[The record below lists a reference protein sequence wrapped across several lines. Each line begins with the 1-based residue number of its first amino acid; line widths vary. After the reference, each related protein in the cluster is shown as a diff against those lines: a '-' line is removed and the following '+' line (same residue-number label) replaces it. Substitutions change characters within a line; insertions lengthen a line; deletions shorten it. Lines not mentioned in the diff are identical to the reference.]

1 VGESPPHSKRR
12 REHDPH
18 DDFIVEAIESNLA
31 DYWLAM
37 GENPK
42 GEIHDND
49 SVRWEYSGGPY
60 FNRVVTA
67 DLDQSEAEHKIEEVV
82 REFAARRAAITWLVG
97 PSATPGDL
105 GERLTQHGFNQYEVW
120 KGMARDL
127 SSLDPHPVLSPDLHW
142 VLVNDDA
149 SRKDWMHVISRSY
162 GLPRGA
168 REILYESVMAAE
180 ASNPISWLHNLAYL
194 DGKPVTASTLFVSN
208 KTAGIYLVATVPEAR
223 GKGLGTAVTWR
234 AIVQA
239 RELGC
244 ALAVL
249 QSTEMAQGIY
259 EKLGFKSYCDIS
271 VYRRPAPGTMWKR
284 FARVGARW
292 LRRHQQPGSE
302 RGFWGAKGKRDS
314 SEPGETGQPVTM

>member
-1 VGESPPHSKRR
+1 VGESPGRSKCW
-12 REHDPH
+12 REHKPT

-67 DLDQSEAEHKIEEVV
+67 ELDQSEAEQKIEEVV

-127 SSLDPHPVLSPDLHW
+127 TSLGSSPELSPDIHW
-142 VLVNDDA
+142 VLVHDVA
-149 SRKDWMHVISRSY
+149 SRKDWLHVISRSY
-162 GLPRGA
+162 DLPRSA
-168 REILYESVMAAE
+168 RELLYESVLAAE
-180 ASNPISWLHNLAYL
+180 GSNPNSWLHNLAYL
-194 DGKPVTASTLFVSN
+194 DGKPVAASTLFVSN
-208 KTAGIYLVATVPEAR
+208 ETAGIYLVATLPEAR

-234 AIVQA
+234 ALVQA

-244 ALAVL
+244 MLAVL

-259 EKLGFKSYCDIS
+259 EKLGFRTYCDIS
-271 VYRRPAPGTMWKR
+271 VYRRPAPGAMWKR
-284 FARVGARW
+284 LARVGARW
-292 LRRHQQPGSE
+292 LRRHQKPGSQRE
-302 RGFWGAKGKRDS
+302 FWGVKGKRDS
-314 SEPGETGQPVTM
+314 SEPDESGQPVAM